1 MSYTQ
6 HIHDCPLH
14 AACHVIVCTDDS
26 TGRAVWE
33 SHDTADSTPTTPTR
47 TTGREHRHPGRGG

>member
-33 SHDTADSTPTTPTR
+33 SHDTADQDPL
-47 TTGREHRHPGRGG
+47 GRLNPDHPHEDHRA